1 MNGRARAP
9 SGRPSPPR
17 SRAQLGQSRSARA
30 APAAPR
36 TGAMSVTARTCPLL
50 GVCQWTGPIG
60 RPSAASMS
68 PISRCAASLLSGWR
82 GPCSSSDHHP
92 YPASVRSV
100 AVSNDQRSTPRSAA
114 SSWAARAFQA
124 SMVSDMRSP
133 TKHAGTLG
141 QTVRVV
147 TRQTLPPASP
157 ARPGRAGPHAS
168 PAHHLG
174 HPVSSLA
181 GIKLP
186 AARAFRAPIRAG
198 RRSKNAAC
206 GVGPHRATQGAP

>member
-9 SGRPSPPR
+9 KAGHQRRDRGPGQAR
-17 SRAQLGQSRSARA
+17 SVRA
-30 APAAPR
+30 APAALR
-36 TGAMSVTARTCPLL
+36 TGATSVTARTCPLS

-68 PISRCAASLLSGWR
+68 PISRSAASRLSGWR

-114 SSWAARAFQA
+114 SSWAAYAFQA
-124 SMVSDMRSP
+124 SMVSDMRSS
-133 TKHAGTLG
+133 TRHARTLG
-141 QTVRVV
+141 QTVRVG
-147 TRQTLPPASP
+147 TRQTPPPASP
-157 ARPGRAGPHAS
+157 GRPGRAATHAS
-168 PAHHLG
+168 PTRYLG

-181 GIKLP
+181 GTRLP
-186 AARAFRAPIRAG
+186 AARAFRAPIGAG
-198 RRSKNAAC
+198 PRSTGAAR
-206 GVGPHRATQGAP
+206 GAGPHRVEQVAP